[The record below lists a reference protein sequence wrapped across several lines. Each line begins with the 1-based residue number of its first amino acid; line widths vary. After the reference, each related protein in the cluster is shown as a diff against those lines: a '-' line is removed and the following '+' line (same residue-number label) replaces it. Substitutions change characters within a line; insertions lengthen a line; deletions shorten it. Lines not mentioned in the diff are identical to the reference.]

1 MNKERIDHLKL
12 KEDLAEKETSLFHA
26 QTTINQL
33 RTDLTQAEEEVL
45 FIFL

>member
-1 MNKERIDHLKL
+1 MNKERINHLKL

-26 QTTINQL
+26 QEAINEL
-33 RTDLTQAEEEVL
+33 RTDLTQAKEEVL